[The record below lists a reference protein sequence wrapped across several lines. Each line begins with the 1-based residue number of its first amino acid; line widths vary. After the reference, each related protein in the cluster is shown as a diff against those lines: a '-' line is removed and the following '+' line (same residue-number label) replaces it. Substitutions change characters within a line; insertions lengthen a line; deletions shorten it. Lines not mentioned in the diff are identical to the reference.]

1 MRKVNPF
8 ILLAALSGIVISAV
22 VTLAAFGVTDIVHA
36 FRTKPVSLAELKQS
50 EVVLAHARTPAQRF
64 AILSRQHTNKCS
76 LAPESL
82 ETIGVQG
89 RLQGSCCS
97 NMNYAHYVEQI
108 HGLSLYRRVP
118 EIPVDPY
125 DIPVSQAKRLIAL
138 DKKITLTS
146 PQQTVYDNAKA
157 RAHEHGPCCCHCW
170 RWAAFEGQ
178 AKFLIARRHYGT
190 RQVAT
195 VWDLEDG
202 CGGGEN
208 A

>member
-8 ILLAALSGIVISAV
+8 ILLAVLSGIVVSTA
-22 VTLAAFGVTDIVHA
+22 VTLAAFGVVDIVHA
-36 FRTKPVSLAELKQS
+36 FRTKKISLADLKQS

-76 LAPESL
+76 LAPGSL
-82 ETIGVQG
+82 QTIAVRG

-97 NMNYAHYVEQI
+97 NMNYARYVDQI
-108 HGLSLYRRVP
+108 HGLSRYRRIP

-125 DIPVSQAKRLIAL
+125 DIPVGQAKRLIAL
-138 DKKITLTS
+138 DKKITLT
-146 PQQTVYDNAKA
+146 PRQQNVFDKAKSL
-157 RAHEHGPCCCHCW
+157 AHEHGPCCCHCW
-170 RWAAFEGQ
+170 RWTAFEGQ
-178 AKFLIARRHYGT
+178 AKDLIARRHYDAS
-190 RQVAT
+190 RVAT

-202 CGGGEN
+202 CGGGD

>member
-22 VTLAAFGVTDIVHA
+22 VTLAAFGVVDVVHA
-36 FRTKPVSLAELKQS
+36 FRTTQVSLAERKQT
-50 EVVLAHARTPAQRF
+50 EIVLAHARTPAQRF

-82 ETIGVQG
+82 ETIAVQG

-97 NMNYAHYVEQI
+97 NMNYARYVDQI
-108 HGLSLYRRVP
+108 HGLSQYRRVP

-138 DKKITLTS
+138 DKQITLT
-146 PQQTVYDNAKA
+146 PRQQKVFDRAKA
-157 RAHEHGPCCCHCW
+157 LAHEHGPCCCHCW
-170 RWAAFEGQ
+170 RWTAFEGQ
-178 AKFLIARRHYGT
+178 AKYLTARRHYGAG
-190 RQVAT
+190 QIAT
-195 VWDLEDG
+195 LWDLEDG
-202 CGGGEN
+202 CGGGKN